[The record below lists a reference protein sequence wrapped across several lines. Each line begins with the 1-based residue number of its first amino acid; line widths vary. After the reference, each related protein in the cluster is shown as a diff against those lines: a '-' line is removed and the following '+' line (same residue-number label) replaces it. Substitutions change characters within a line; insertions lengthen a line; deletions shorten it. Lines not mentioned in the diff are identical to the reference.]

1 MLLGQDTQ
9 HEEKGPLAS
18 IRRKW
23 NQLEPKKRK
32 TISLSVVVVLILVLA
47 MAGWHSRKSKAAKR
61 VAKKPSEVKEISLN
75 TDLIE
80 KSLFRQAQETINQQG
95 KLIADIRREIAKIK
109 AQSDLALKEAKKAR
123 DAAPA
128 RAVSAP
134 AKKQVS
140 KGASKTATKAPPSA
154 PATKPLPP
162 PPPPAFSFSTST
174 GKKGE
179 PSNLLGGI
187 ELVKNEVKQ
196 ESEAKGEGK
205 KKYQIYLPPS
215 FMEATLLSGL
225 DAVTT
230 SRGSKNP
237 VPVLLRIKDLAVLPN
252 RVKANLKG
260 CFVLGEGKGNLATE
274 RVDVRLVTLSCLSKK
289 GKAVIDQPIKGY
301 VVDEDG
307 KAGLRGIV
315 AAKMGAMLA
324 RAALAGFLGGVGEG
338 VKASATTTQTTALG
352 TQVQLWTN
360 TDTKNILRGGI
371 GGGISEAAKELEK
384 FYLELARQTLPIV
397 QVGATK
403 TVTVVISEGVN
414 LEVKN
419 GRNASVLK

>member
-47 MAGWHSRKSKAAKR
+47 MAGWHSRKNKAAKR
-61 VAKKPSEVKEISLN
+61 VAKKPSEVKEVSLN

-109 AQSDLALKEAKKAR
+109 AQSDQALEEAKKAR
-123 DAAPA
+123 GAAPA
-128 RAVSAP
+128 QPAP
-134 AKKQVS
+134 AKKKAP
-140 KGASKTATKAPPSA
+140 KGAGKSPAKAPPSA
-154 PATKPLPP
+154 PASKSLPP
-162 PPPPAFSFSTST
+162 PPPPPAYSFST

-179 PSNLLGGI
+179 PSNVLGGI

-196 ESEAKGEGK
+196 EPEAKDEGK

-289 GKAVIDQPIKGY
+289 GKAVIDQPVKGY

-338 VKASATTTQTTALG
+338 VKSSAMNTQVTALG
-352 TQVQLWTN
+352 TTTQVWKS

-371 GGGISEAAKELEK
+371 GGGISEAAKELQK

-419 GRNASVLK
+419 GTNASVLK

>member
-1 MLLGQDTQ
+1 MLLGQ
-9 HEEKGPLAS
+9 EKQQEPRGPLAGLK
-18 IRRKW
+18 RKW
-23 NQLEPKKRK
+23 RQLEPKKQK
-32 TISLSVVVVLILVLA
+32 TISLSIIVVLILVLA
-47 MAGWHSRKSKAAKR
+47 MAGWHSRKSKAAKTQ
-61 VAKKPSEVKEISLN
+61 AKKPAQTKEVSLN

-95 KLIADIRREIAKIK
+95 KLIADIRQEIAKIK
-109 AQSDLALKEAKKAR
+109 AQSDRALEEARKAKETSPEVPATREKKKAGKRQKEARKTPS
-123 DAAPA
+123 AAP
-128 RAVSAP
+128 R
-134 AKKQVS
+134 
-140 KGASKTATKAPPSA
+140 PPSQ
-154 PATKPLPP
+154 PLPP
-162 PPPPAFSFSTST
+162 PPPPPGPGFST
-174 GKKGE
+174 GKKGQAQ
-179 PSNLLGGI
+179 SVLGGI
-187 ELVKNEVKQ
+187 EVVRNEVKPT
-196 ESEAKGEGK
+196 EGAKKSGK

-230 SRGSKNP
+230 SAGSKNP

-274 RVDVRLVTLSCLSKK
+274 RVDVRLLTLSCLSKK
-289 GKAVIDQPIKGY
+289 GKAVIDQPVKGY

-307 KAGLRGIV
+307 KAGLRDIV
-315 AAKMGAMLA
+315 AAKMGTMLA

-338 VKASATTTQTTALG
+338 VKASAMTTQTTALG

-371 GGGISEAAKELEK
+371 GGGISEAAKELQK
-384 FYLELARQTLPIV
+384 FYLELARQTLPII

>member
-1 MLLGQDTQ
+1 M
-9 HEEKGPLAS
+9 
-18 IRRKW
+18 
-23 NQLEPKKRK
+23 
-32 TISLSVVVVLILVLA
+32 
-47 MAGWHSRKSKAAKR
+47 R
-61 VAKKPSEVKEISLN
+61 V
-75 TDLIE
+75 
-80 KSLFRQAQETINQQG
+80 
-95 KLIADIRREIAKIK
+95 
-109 AQSDLALKEAKKAR
+109 
-123 DAAPA
+123 
-128 RAVSAP
+128 
-134 AKKQVS
+134 
-140 KGASKTATKAPPSA
+140 
-154 PATKPLPP
+154 
-162 PPPPAFSFSTST
+162 
-174 GKKGE
+174 
-179 PSNLLGGI
+179 
-187 ELVKNEVKQ
+187 
-196 ESEAKGEGK
+196 K

-289 GKAVIDQPIKGY
+289 GKAVIDQPVKGY

-338 VKASATTTQTTALG
+338 VKSSAMNTQVTALG
-352 TQVQLWTN
+352 TTTQVWKS

-371 GGGISEAAKELEK
+371 GGGISEAAKELQK

-419 GRNASVLK
+419 GTNASVLK

>member
-61 VAKKPSEVKEISLN
+61 VAKKPSEVKEVSLN

-109 AQSDLALKEAKKAR
+109 AQSDQALEEAKKAR
-123 DAAPA
+123 EAAPA
-128 RAVSAP
+128 QPAP
-134 AKKQVS
+134 AKKKAPKEAGKS
-140 KGASKTATKAPPSA
+140 PAKAPPSA
-154 PATKPLPP
+154 PASKSLPP
-162 PPPPAFSFSTST
+162 PPPPPAYSFST

-179 PSNLLGGI
+179 PSNMLGGI

-196 ESEAKGEGK
+196 EPEAKDEGK

-289 GKAVIDQPIKGY
+289 GKAVIDQPVKGY

-338 VKASATTTQTTALG
+338 VKSSAMNTQVTALG
-352 TQVQLWTN
+352 TTTQVWKS

-371 GGGISEAAKELEK
+371 GGGISEAAKELQK

-419 GRNASVLK
+419 GTNASVLK

>member
-9 HEEKGPLAS
+9 QEPKGPLAGLKK
-18 IRRKW
+18 RW
-23 NQLEPKKRK
+23 NQLEPKVQK
-32 TISLSVVVVLILVLA
+32 TITISVVAVLILVFAL
-47 MAGWHSRKSKAAKR
+47 AGWHSRKSRAVKKT
-61 VAKKPSEVKEISLN
+61 AKKSSEVKEISLN

-109 AQSDLALKEAKKAR
+109 AQSDQALKEAKKAR
-123 DAAPA
+123 EAAPA
-128 RAVSAP
+128 QAVSAP
-134 AKKQVS
+134 AKEEAPKAV
-140 KGASKTATKAPPSA
+140 KRPEPAPPLVSA
-154 PATKPLPP
+154 PKPLPP
-162 PPPPAFSFSTST
+162 PPPPPAASFSTA
-174 GKKGE
+174 GKRE
-179 PSNLLGGI
+179 PSAVLGGI

-196 ESEAKGEGK
+196 EPEAKDEGK

-274 RVDVRLVTLSCLSKK
+274 RVDVRLLTLSCLSKG
-289 GKAVIDQPIKGY
+289 GKAVIDQKIKGY

-307 KAGLRGIV
+307 KAGLRGV
-315 AAKMGAMLA
+315 VTTKMGAMLA
-324 RAALAGFLGGVGEG
+324 RAALAGFLGGVGDA
-338 VKASATTTQTTALG
+338 VQSSAMNTQVTALG
-352 TQVQLWTN
+352 TTTQVWKS

-371 GGGISEAAKELEK
+371 GGGISEAANELQK
-384 FYLELARQTLPIV
+384 FYLQLARQTLPII

-414 LEVKN
+414 LEVKSGIN
-419 GRNASVLK
+419 TSNLS